1 MKRLVEWPGW
11 ILGRSLAA
19 LRLVVVLGSM
29 TLLVGLG
36 LALIRLKMV
45 GQPFAFRIR
54 TGWCR
59 FALWVMGVRIH
70 CSGAPD
76 LSPGTLYVG
85 NHRSFIDPLIAF
97 SYIPKG
103 YAVGKQEVASYPV
116 VHAGAKLSGV
126 VYVDRQDSQ
135 SRRTTKQVIAD
146 LLRAGMSV
154 LIFPEAT
161 ISIAPQALPF
171 RKGSFEAA
179 VEAER
184 PVVAFALELGDPE
197 RDFWYPEGLFGL
209 YYQCFSKWRTRV
221 YLHFFPPERGTVG
234 ETLCKQVEG
243 RINGKLLEFQLQH
256 WKGSPRSA
264 A

>member
-1 MKRLVEWPGW
+1 MNNLARWPGW
-11 ILGRSLAA
+11 LAGRSLAA
-19 LRLVVVLGSM
+19 FRLVLVLGSM

-36 LALIRLKMV
+36 LVLIRLNVV
-45 GQPFAFRIR
+45 GQAFAFRIR

-70 CSGAPD
+70 CTGTPD
-76 LSPGTLYVG
+76 LSSGTLYVG
-85 NHRSFIDPLIAF
+85 NHRSFIDPLVAF

-126 VYVDRQDSQ
+126 VYVDRKDSQ

-161 ISIAPQALPF
+161 ISITRKALPF

-197 RDFWYPEGLFGL
+197 RDFWYPQGLFGL
-209 YYQCFSKWRTRV
+209 YYQCFSKWRTHV

-234 ETLCKQVEG
+234 ETLCQQVED
-243 RINGKLLEFQLQH
+243 RINEKLLEFQQQY
-256 WKGSPRSA
+256 WKGRQRSMA
-264 A
+264 